1 MSHPTPS
8 AVSRFISAPDGLK
21 LHVRDHGPLFG
32 EALPVV
38 CLPGLSRTADDFEA
52 LAFALAQGAAGK
64 PRRVL
69 CPDYRGRGLSDWD
82 PDWKNYD
89 AKVESADIL
98 AILDASGV
106 EKAVLVG
113 TSRGGINTM
122 AIAAMRPAVLAGAVL
137 NDIGPVLEAKG
148 LARIRSYIGKL
159 PPPAS
164 WADAAGLLKHISD
177 THFTSLSDA
186 DWDRFARL
194 TFKEDNGRL
203 VGKYDPALMKTL
215 AGLDL
220 EAPLPTLW
228 PQFEGLGHVPALVL
242 RGGNSDLLSQATAEE
257 MTRRHPDSP
266 CSSSKVRATR
276 RCCSTMPRSRG
287 SPNLSRRPR
296 RCRARRWRRTRCDN
310 ANHPN

>member
-1 MSHPTPS
+1 MPHSTPS
-8 AVSRFISAPDGLK
+8 AVDRYISAPDGLM
-21 LHVRDHGPLFG
+21 LHVRDHGPLYS

-52 LAFALAQGAAGK
+52 LACALAQGAAGQ

-69 CPDYRGRGLSDWD
+69 CPDYRGRGLSEWD
-82 PDWKNYD
+82 ANWKNYD
-89 AKVESADIL
+89 VKVESADIL

-106 EKAVLVG
+106 EKAVFAG
-113 TSRGGINTM
+113 TSRGGLNTM
-122 AIAAMRPAVLAGAVL
+122 AIAAMRPGVLAGVVL

-164 WADAAGLLKHISD
+164 WADAAGMLKHISD
-177 THFTSLSDA
+177 THFTSLSEE
-186 DWDRFARL
+186 DWNRFARL

-203 VGKYDPALMKTL
+203 IGKYDPALMKTL

-242 RGGNSDLLSQATAEE
+242 RGSNSDLLSQATAGE
-257 MTRRHPDSP
+257 MAKRHPDCALFIVEGQGHAPLLLDDASI
-266 CSSSKVRATR
+266 TR
-276 RCCSTMPRSRG
+276 IADFVAKAEAAIPR
-287 SPNLSRRPR
+287 
-296 RCRARRWRRTRCDN
+296 
-310 ANHPN
+310 